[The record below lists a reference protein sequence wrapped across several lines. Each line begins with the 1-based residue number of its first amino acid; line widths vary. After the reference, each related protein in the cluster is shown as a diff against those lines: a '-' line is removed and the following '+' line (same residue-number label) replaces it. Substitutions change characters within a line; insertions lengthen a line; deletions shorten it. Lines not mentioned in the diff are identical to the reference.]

1 MKFSIDKN
9 DSFCVFKLDES
20 KLDSMS
26 APKLK
31 SELVL
36 LNAEGNRNIILNLDT
51 VQFVDSS
58 GLSAMLVG
66 NRLCKEAKG
75 TFVVAAPM
83 ENVIRLL
90 KISQLDSVLNI
101 VPSLGEAT
109 DMVMMD
115 ELERDLNE

>member
-1 MKFSIDKN
+1 MKFSVDKK
-9 DSFCVFKLDES
+9 DSFCVFSPDEP
-20 KLDSMS
+20 KLDSLN

-36 LNAEGNRNIILNLDT
+36 LNAEGNRNIILDLEA

-58 GLSAMLVG
+58 GLSSILVG
-66 NRLCKEAKG
+66 NRLCKEARG
-75 TFVVAAPM
+75 TFVVAAPT
-83 ENVIRLL
+83 ENVVRLL

-101 VPSLGEAT
+101 VPSLGEAS
-109 DMVMMD
+109 DMIMMD